1 MYGFNTVSL
10 DQKGRLAIPAK
21 YRTSFIQKNET
32 QIVITKDPQYP
43 SLKIYPGS
51 QWIEISSKLES
62 LQGLDPIVRNLQ
74 WTILGNAS
82 VTEFDPKGRMLVL
95 IPSELRKYA
104 ELINEKQISLI
115 GMGNKFEIWNVSN
128 WEMRQT
134 GGSLATEILDVVLQ
148 ESIKTFLFGVK
159 TFFGVKI
166 FFVRRQKLFRRQKFF
181 RRQNIF
187 RRPKMFDAKHFLK
200 PKKLFDAE

>member
-1 MYGFNTVSL
+1 MYGFNVVSL

-21 YRTSFIQKNET
+21 YRNTLLENNET

-43 SLKIYPGS
+43 SLKIYPKS

-82 VTEFDPKGRMLVL
+82 VTEFDPGGRMLIL
-95 IPSELRKYA
+95 IPIELRKYA
-104 ELINEKQISLI
+104 DLVDQKQISLI
-115 GMGNKFEIWNVSN
+115 GMGNKFEIWNVNN

-134 GGSLATEILDVVLQ
+134 GGSLATEILDVVLP
-148 ESIKTFLFGVK
+148 ESIKSMSF
-159 TFFGVKI
+159 
-166 FFVRRQKLFRRQKFF
+166 
-181 RRQNIF
+181 
-187 RRPKMFDAKHFLK
+187 
-200 PKKLFDAE
+200 

>member
-21 YRTSFIQKNET
+21 YRASFIQKNET

-43 SLKIYPGS
+43 SLKIYPQS
-51 QWIEISSKLES
+51 QWLEISSKLES

-95 IPSELRKYA
+95 IPSVLRKYA

-134 GGSLATEILDVVLQ
+134 GGSLATEILDVVLP
-148 ESIKTFLFGVK
+148 ESIKSMSF
-159 TFFGVKI
+159 
-166 FFVRRQKLFRRQKFF
+166 
-181 RRQNIF
+181 
-187 RRPKMFDAKHFLK
+187 
-200 PKKLFDAE
+200 

>member
-21 YRTSFIQKNET
+21 YRASFIQKNES

-43 SLKIYPGS
+43 SLKIYPQS
-51 QWIEISSKLES
+51 EWLEISSKLES

-134 GGSLATEILDVVLQ
+134 GGSLATEILDVVLP
-148 ESIKTFLFGVK
+148 ESIKSMSF
-159 TFFGVKI
+159 
-166 FFVRRQKLFRRQKFF
+166 
-181 RRQNIF
+181 
-187 RRPKMFDAKHFLK
+187 
-200 PKKLFDAE
+200 

>member
-21 YRTSFIQKNET
+21 YRASFIQKNET

-43 SLKIYPGS
+43 SLKIYPKS
-51 QWIEISSKLES
+51 QWSEISSKLES

-104 ELINEKQISLI
+104 ELLNEKQISLI

-134 GGSLATEILDVVLQ
+134 GGSLATEILDVVLP
-148 ESIKTFLFGVK
+148 ESIKSMSF
-159 TFFGVKI
+159 
-166 FFVRRQKLFRRQKFF
+166 
-181 RRQNIF
+181 
-187 RRPKMFDAKHFLK
+187 
-200 PKKLFDAE
+200 

>member
-21 YRTSFIQKNET
+21 YRSHLINNNET
-32 QIVITKDPQYP
+32 KVVITKDPQYP
-43 SLKIYPGS
+43 SLKVYPES
-51 QWIEISSKLES
+51 QWDEISSKLES

-82 VTEFDPKGRMLVL
+82 VIEFDPNSRMLVL

-104 ELINEKQISLI
+104 DISDQKQISLI
-115 GMGNKFEIWNVSN
+115 GLGNKFEIWNVNN

-134 GGSLATEILDVVLQ
+134 GGSLSTEILDVILP
-148 ESIKTFLFGVK
+148 ESIKSMSF
-159 TFFGVKI
+159 
-166 FFVRRQKLFRRQKFF
+166 
-181 RRQNIF
+181 
-187 RRPKMFDAKHFLK
+187 
-200 PKKLFDAE
+200 